1 MGKRDKLLFNLKV
14 KAINNIHCT
23 HLFYFSLK
31 FCANMT
37 SNIPLI
43 VRLLASSVSVANRA
57 GKIVRDVMSKGEL
70 GIVEKV

>member
-23 HLFYFSLK
+23 YLFYFSLK